1 MRRKKE
7 STHLISKGNGSGMNV
22 DELLRVMVDKN
33 ASDLHLKVPMPPIF
47 RIDGDLK
54 PLDDYSPL
62 TGKNIDS
69 VFEQVTSAKQ
79 RTAFEKKHEIDF
91 NYSVSNLAR
100 FRVNT
105 MQQRGTKSI
114 AFRYVPYETPSIDE
128 LDMPQ
133 ILKELVLKPR
143 GLILITGPT
152 GSGKSTT
159 LSAMINHLN
168 ENACRNVITIEDP
181 IEFLHHDNKSIIRQ
195 RDLGD
200 DTESYSDALINAL
213 RHDVDVIVIGEM
225 RDLNTIS
232 TAITAAETGHLVLG
246 TLHTYNVAQTVD
258 RIIDMFP
265 HSHQQQVRMQLAQ
278 VTEAVISQTLV
289 PLKNGGQTAAFEV
302 MVANK
307 TIQGFIREGKTLE
320 LPRFMEHSRND
331 GMQTLNQ
338 ALSNLVKSGNISE
351 DEAILRSYDRVKLS
365 ELLQKEFAY
374 NY

>member
-1 MRRKKE
+1 MGRKKE
-7 STHLISKGNGSGMNV
+7 SAQKNSKNNGSGVNV
-22 DELLRVMVDKN
+22 DELLSVMVDKN

-47 RIDGDLK
+47 RIDGDLM
-54 PLDDYSPL
+54 PQGNIPPL
-62 TGKNIDS
+62 TGKDIDS

-91 NYSVSNLAR
+91 SYSVSNLAR
-100 FRVNT
+100 FRVNA

-114 AFRYVPYETPSIDE
+114 AFRYVPHEAPSIDE
-128 LDMPQ
+128 LAMPQ
-133 ILKELVLKPR
+133 ILKELILKPR

-168 ENACRNVITIEDP
+168 ENARRNVITIEDP
-181 IEFLHHDNKSIIRQ
+181 IEFLHYDNKCIIRQ

-213 RHDVDVIVIGEM
+213 RHDVDVIVIGEI
-225 RDLNTIS
+225 RDLDTIS

-265 HSHQQQVRMQLAQ
+265 HNHQQQVRMQLAQ

-289 PLKNGGQTAAFEV
+289 PLVDGGLTAGFEI
-302 MVANK
+302 MVANN
-307 TIQGFIREGKTLE
+307 TIRGFIREGKTLE

-338 ALSNLVKSGNISE
+338 ALSYLVKRGRISE
-351 DEAILRSYDRVKLS
+351 DEAMLRSYDRVELS
-365 ELLQKEFAY
+365 ELLQKELVY
-374 NY
+374 N